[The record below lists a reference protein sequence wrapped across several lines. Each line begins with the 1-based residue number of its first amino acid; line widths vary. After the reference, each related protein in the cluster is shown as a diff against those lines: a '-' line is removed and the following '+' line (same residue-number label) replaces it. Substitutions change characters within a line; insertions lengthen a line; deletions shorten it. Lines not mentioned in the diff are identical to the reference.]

1 MAARKEVFCSGLYL
15 SARWFVVSEASPAG
29 VNVVIL
35 PDKDSA
41 EYCSSDLYALVE
53 GDRVFFL
60 PDSGKSVERSNY
72 KSSLGVQRTS
82 AVGRILSSKDSGN
95 DLLYIVTYP
104 EALEE
109 LIPEST
115 SISGAALTIRKGDEI
130 SHDSIVNV
138 LVSQNFIRTDFV
150 SAPGQFA
157 VRGSIIDIFSYSDSN
172 PYRISFFGD
181 EVETVNVFDC
191 NTQLSV
197 EERDKAEIVPDI
209 MAKELSENERG
220 IYISDIFPENTVIW
234 ADSSDMYRE
243 KEFLPG
249 WKDSGRFIL
258 TLHSP
263 ARVPARSS
271 SILPPSRSST
281 RISNSYLPISGIRWR
296 EDTGSGYTGKR
307 NPRWTG

>member
-1 MAARKEVFCSGLYL
+1 MLISKQKTEQLRKDMAARKEVFCSGLYL

-82 AVGRILSSKDSGN
+82 AVGRILSSKDSVN

-243 KEFLPG
+243 KEF
-249 WKDSGRFIL
+249 F
-258 TLHSP
+258 
-263 ARVPARSS
+263 
-271 SILPPSRSST
+271 T
-281 RISNSYLPISGIRWR
+281 RLEGFRKVYI
-296 EDTGSGYTGKR
+296 DTPLSCQGAGQVKFNIAWSL
-307 NPRWTG
+307 